1 VPAPPITDLVEVSKG
16 LRLPGLVSLEMCAA
30 SRLVH
35 GLGYLVNALGSQRL
49 IADQLILHL
58 PALLGTFD
66 LPLGLLVVLR
76 AGASCQD
83 R

>member
-1 VPAPPITDLVEVSKG
+1 MHPAWSIVLD
-16 LRLPGLVSLEMCAA
+16 
-30 SRLVH
+30 
-35 GLGYLVNALGSQRL
+35 LVNALGSQCL
-49 IADQLILHL
+49 IADQLVLHL